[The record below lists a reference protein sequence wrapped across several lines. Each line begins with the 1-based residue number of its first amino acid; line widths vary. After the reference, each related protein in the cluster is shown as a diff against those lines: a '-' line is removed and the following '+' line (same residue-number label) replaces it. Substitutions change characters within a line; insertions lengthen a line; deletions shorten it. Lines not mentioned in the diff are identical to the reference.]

1 MRVGPVNWGKTTM
14 LKPLEQIYHAFCNP
28 VNDKYTWIVAD
39 KVKVI
44 VLQYFK
50 WSSELISWK
59 DLLPLL
65 EGEHVKLLFPKNQ
78 LAYDVCINKDISIF
92 PTSKSKIE
100 YVGKHSIR
108 DERKTKMIDV
118 RWKIFEFFQRIPQ
131 EEQKSVTRYATFLDR
146 VLHCRETI
154 KAAF

>member
-50 WSSELISWK
+50 
-59 DLLPLL
+59 
-65 EGEHVKLLFPKNQ
+65 
-78 LAYDVCINKDISIF
+78 
-92 PTSKSKIE
+92 
-100 YVGKHSIR
+100 
-108 DERKTKMIDV
+108 
-118 RWKIFEFFQRIPQ
+118 
-131 EEQKSVTRYATFLDR
+131 
-146 VLHCRETI
+146 
-154 KAAF
+154 